1 MTSLSVRFAGRIK
14 RILNNLGCYILMK
27 KKKMIYNIRSNVKNI
42 LKRRLISIVEIV
54 KILYVKNVL
63 QKIMLI
69 MLKTVKMY

>member
-1 MTSLSVRFAGRIK
+1 MTSLSVHFAGRIK

-54 KILYVKNVL
+54 KILYVKNAL
-63 QKIMLI
+63 LRIMLI

>member
-54 KILYVKNVL
+54 KILYVKNAL
-63 QKIMLI
+63 LRIMLI